1 MLWIGYTSIIRPIV
15 YFRSSRKWKRGF
27 GAEMKNC
34 STWNWHN
41 KIIYASNTTFILL
54 LTCWLLRKNQSTVPR
69 YGSINSQ
76 NKSARQYPAYRAISN
91 PLIVFVF
98 SVHRL
103 VAFAYLMASLFHD
116 PLDSRGPLPAP
127 TKSAPLAKIMP
138 FGSTGARKCSRENTQ
153 LSSGFRGISSPP
165 IS

>member
-98 SVHRL
+98 SGPSISGVCLSDGFVIPRSAWQPGPSPCTHEKRSAGENNALWQHR
-103 VAFAYLMASLFHD
+103 
-116 PLDSRGPLPAP
+116 
-127 TKSAPLAKIMP
+127 
-138 FGSTGARKCSRENTQ
+138 STQ
-153 LSSGFRGISSPP
+153 V
-165 IS
+165 